1 MLSQINA
8 NLTLVLLFTDEEEED
23 DKPRPP
29 DDDSVPDMEE
39 SFSTDGVGHDVDE
52 YINNNISNDE
62 VGNWNDFYAF
72 LTDLNNEILEK
83 CHDCKFCIFLY
94 RKET

>member
-1 MLSQINA
+1 MSQINT
-8 NLTLVLLFTDEEEED
+8 NLTLLLFTDEEEED

-62 VGNWNDFYAF
+62 VGNVNDFYPF
-72 LTDLNNEILEK
+72 VTDFNVMK
-83 CHDCKFCIFLY
+83 CDKNLMNVNSASFLY